1 MVTQSKLN
9 FFWAE
14 KNIWGQ
20 FKILFFSFSV
30 QSLSWMIHYWA
41 ALLIASPRPWWS
53 EGSSALPKACG
64 SWTAQAADK
73 TQLLLWPKKV
83 EIAVCFFFKLWNG
96 GKAGAGV
103 QLHPWAVYVPVIYV
117 SSLQGSF
124 LSLFIPLLRKRE
136 AHLQWVSLLR
146 QCAANNHRVVTSVA
160 AQGRLQPRCQDWPL
174 TLFDTGRSCS
184 SISLIPE
191 LAGLPKPCAGH
202 SRTRTSSSPHFSRRS
217 CGVFL
222 MPGAPSLASLAV
234 FLLWK
239 GEIQG
244 GNSNVEVSQKGLSSH
259 KLCSVI
265 AVGQV

>member
-1 MVTQSKLN
+1 MV
-9 FFWAE
+9 E
-14 KNIWGQ
+14 KQGLECSCTPGLCMCLW
-20 FKILFFSFSV
+20 FT
-30 QSLSWMIHYWA
+30 
-41 ALLIASPRPWWS
+41 SPR
-53 EGSSALPKACG
+53 C
-64 SWTAQAADK
+64 
-73 TQLLLWPKKV
+73 
-83 EIAVCFFFKLWNG
+83 
-96 GKAGAGV
+96 
-103 QLHPWAVYVPVIYV
+103 
-117 SSLQGSF
+117 
-124 LSLFIPLLRKRE
+124 RE
-136 AHLQWVSLLR
+136 AFCPYLSRCLGKEKHICNEQACSR

-202 SRTRTSSSPHFSRRS
+202 SRTRTSSSLHFSRRS

-222 MPGAPSLASLAV
+222 MPAAPSLASLAV

-244 GNSNVEVSQKGLSSH
+244 GNSTVEVPHKGLSSR